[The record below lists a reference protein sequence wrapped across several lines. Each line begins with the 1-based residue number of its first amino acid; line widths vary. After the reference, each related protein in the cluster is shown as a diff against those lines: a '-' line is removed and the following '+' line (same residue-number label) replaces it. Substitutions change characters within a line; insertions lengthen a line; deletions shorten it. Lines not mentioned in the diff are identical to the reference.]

1 MCYKKLYQ
9 KLPVLPLLIVSSYG
23 VLFLEVI
30 KYPGFFANHFYV
42 DAKII
47 FAISIFLLIFLN
59 TKSKLM
65 QLMFKINNIVLIV
78 LTLLYLGL
86 YLIEGAN
93 YMNYVLNRFHFHLDG
108 LILPVLF
115 GFFIFL
121 TWKFKDE
128 IVSIGKKSK
137 VYPVFVLLLV
147 YFIVKNL
154 SYSLEMGVSR
164 TSYILFHLRDTYDEK
179 MTYQWG
185 VFYQFMMFVKNN
197 TPEDATIIIPPEEGA
212 WLMGTGEPNFVRA
225 FLFPRTIISETL
237 IISDEN
243 IKAFSNNTYMLI
255 TWGQEACK
263 PDPGCHGW
271 PKQEIK
277 ASEILFKKPNSSELV
292 EIKKDTVYDPTDKT
306 YVYGL
311 IKPYVKSQRTT
322 ADN

>member
-1 MCYKKLYQ
+1 M
-9 KLPVLPLLIVSSYG
+9 
-23 VLFLEVI
+23 EVF
-30 KYPGFFANHFYV
+30 KYPGFFKNHFFV

-47 FAISIFLLIFLN
+47 FAISIFLLTFLN

-65 QLMFKINNIVLIV
+65 QLVFKINNIILIV
-78 LTLLYLGL
+78 LTLLYLGI

-93 YMNYVLNRFHFHLDG
+93 YMNYVLSRFHFHLDG

-115 GFFIFL
+115 GFFVFL

-128 IVSIGKKSK
+128 VVEFGKKSRI
-137 VYPVFVLLLV
+137 YPVFILLIV
-147 YFIVKNL
+147 YFAIKSL

-164 TSYILFHLRDTYDEK
+164 TSYIIFHLGSSYDEK

-185 VFYQFMMFVKNN
+185 VFYQFMMFVKGN
-197 TPEDATIIIPPEEGA
+197 TPEDATIIIPPEEGP

-225 FLFPRTIISETL
+225 FLYPRKIVPESLVLSQEDL
-237 IISDEN
+237 DSFND
-243 IKAFSNNTYMLI
+243 NTYILL

-263 PDPGCHGW
+263 PDPDCHGW

-277 ASEILFKKPNSSELV
+277 ATKIVYKKPDSSEIAEVKENT
-292 EIKKDTVYDPTDKT
+292 IYDPGDKT

-311 IKPYVKSQRTT
+311 IKPYIKSQHLTI
-322 ADN
+322 NNQQ